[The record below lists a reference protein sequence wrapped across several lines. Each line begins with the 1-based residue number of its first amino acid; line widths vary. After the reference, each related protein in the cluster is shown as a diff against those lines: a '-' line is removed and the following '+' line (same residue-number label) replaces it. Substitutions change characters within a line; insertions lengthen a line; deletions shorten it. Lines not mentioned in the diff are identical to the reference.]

1 MHFAFSD
8 EKSSNLR
15 TTVLNRIPILTIRKS
30 IVLRL
35 LDFSSQNAK
44 RIHSNVGVGLKFFYE
59 VKYHART
66 VPGMLC
72 RPPKVILQV
81 PVAPKPSK
89 IIKISMIFMD
99 FHRNPNE
106 TSVKQAARRTKW
118 RPTRAAS
125 AVPENAKTT
134 IPPDYGRAGSIKR
147 WSGSIKWCL
156 GSIKWRFASI
166 K

>member
-1 MHFAFSD
+1 MDFLMVSIGFLLS
-8 EKSSNLR
+8 
-15 TTVLNRIPILTIRKS
+15 TVVR
-30 IVLRL
+30 RL

-44 RIHSNVGVGLKFFYE
+44 RIHSNVGVGLNIFYE

-106 TSVKQAARRTKW
+106 TSVKHSPMEYRNANVLTAA
-118 RPTRAAS
+118 AAQ
-125 AVPENAKTT
+125 K
-134 IPPDYGRAGSIKR
+134 
-147 WSGSIKWCL
+147 
-156 GSIKWRFASI
+156 
-166 K
+166 

>member
-1 MHFAFSD
+1 MRFAFCD
-8 EKSSNLR
+8 EKSSNLK
-15 TTVLNRIPILTIRKS
+15 TMDFLMVSIGILLSTVVR
-30 IVLRL
+30 RL

-44 RIHSNVGVGLKFFYE
+44 RIHSNVGVGLNFFYE

-106 TSVKQAARRTKW
+106 TSVK
-118 RPTRAAS
+118 
-125 AVPENAKTT
+125 
-134 IPPDYGRAGSIKR
+134 
-147 WSGSIKWCL
+147 L
-156 GSIKWRFASI
+156 
-166 K
+166 